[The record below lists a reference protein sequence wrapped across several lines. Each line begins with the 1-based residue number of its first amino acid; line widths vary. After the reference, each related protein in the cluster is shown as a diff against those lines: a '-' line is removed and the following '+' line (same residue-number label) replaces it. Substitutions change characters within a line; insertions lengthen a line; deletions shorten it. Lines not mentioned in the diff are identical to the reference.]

1 MKKNLLLL
9 AMLFGA
15 MFTFTAC
22 GGDDDDDN
30 GGGGGTTYEDTRITN
45 VIPDKYI
52 QQLAKHMSI
61 YDGVTPPT
69 VEGRFVMAPTKLVY
83 DSKGWD
89 GSDVN
94 WADNYFEFYNQSS
107 SNKTVSVKQT
117 TDSGNYSGTGTG
129 AYICGKDNNF
139 TIYFNETG
147 VSYGINFKQAVIIS
161 GVKTSSGI
169 RNLTKAFIMLER
181 GEKTGDNDI
190 MKVGEYR
197 IFTDGDGMSDP
208 VESSAAKGAAV
219 TGQFFPM
226 NIK

>member
-30 GGGGGTTYEDTRITN
+30 GGGGGGATYEDSRITS
-45 VIPDKYI
+45 VIPDTYLK
-52 QQLAKHMSI
+52 QLAKHMSI

-69 VEGRFVMAPTKLVY
+69 IEGRYVMAPTKLLY
-83 DSKGWD
+83 DSNGWNGGD
-89 GSDVN
+89 TS
-94 WADNYFEFYNQSS
+94 WADNYFTFSNQSS
-107 SNKTVSVKQT
+107 SNRTVAVSQT
-117 TDSGNYSGTGTG
+117 TNSGYSGSGTG
-129 AYICGKDNNF
+129 AYICGKNNNF

-147 VSYGINFKQAVIIS
+147 VSYGINYKQAVIIS

-169 RNLTKAFIMLER
+169 RNLTKAFVMVER
-181 GEKTGDNDI
+181 GEKTGDTDI

-197 IFTDGDGMSDP
+197 IFTDEDGMSDP
-208 VESSAAKGAAV
+208 AQSSSAKGAAV
-219 TGQFFPM
+219 TGQFASM
-226 NIK
+226 NVQ